1 MQFPRKRLLVNAIA
15 ILATIGYAASIGAT
29 QPFTLITDQE
39 YRESLAAPKPVLARG
54 LQSPDAPRIY
64 VDSPTPGQPSKSPAS
79 IVVRFMAA
87 GEAKIRP
94 DSFKIL
100 YGNLRFDVTDRV
112 LKTVRV
118 SEVGFR
124 VDGAQLPH
132 GTHSFRLLVEDNL
145 GRKAEQDFRFEIL

>member
-54 LQSPDAPRIY
+54 LQ
-64 VDSPTPGQPSKSPAS
+64 TPGQPSKSPAS